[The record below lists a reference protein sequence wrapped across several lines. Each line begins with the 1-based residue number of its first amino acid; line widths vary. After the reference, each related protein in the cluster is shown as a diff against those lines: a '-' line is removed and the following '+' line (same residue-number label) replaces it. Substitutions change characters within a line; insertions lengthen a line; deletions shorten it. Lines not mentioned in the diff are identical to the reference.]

1 MEFAAVKNILPIAS
15 FLEEKTMKFK
25 RIFEPITINKTEFKN
40 RLVVSAM
47 VTSYCNEDG
56 TPTERFIAYHEERAK
71 GGWGV
76 ICTEDYTIAPNVGG
90 FKRLPGLWGDHLIEP
105 HRELTRRVHEAGGKI
120 VAQIYHAGRETTTEI
135 SGKQPV
141 GPSPIR
147 EPSLPEIP
155 RELTVEEIREIVGQF
170 ADCARRVKETG
181 FDGVEIH
188 GAHGY
193 LLGAFVS
200 QFSNK
205 RTDQYGG
212 SLEGRARLPLEVVG
226 AVREAVGPDYPIFYR
241 MSSVEYVEGGF
252 SIQDAVMFS
261 QMLEEAGVDC
271 IHCSQGIYVSA
282 HTIQPPSVIP
292 NGFYADHAAALKQ
305 VVDIPVITV
314 GRYADP
320 LMAEAVLRA
329 GKADLVTMAR
339 ASLADPALPN
349 KVKRGETADLLRCI
363 GCLQG
368 CVGDQQTGVRC
379 MVNPRTGREYLHR
392 LGPGAEKKKIMVV
405 GGGVAGCEFAVI
417 AKQRG
422 HDVSIYEKSG
432 RLGGQWVAAAMPI
445 GKTDFATFLIWQKRK
460 LAELGVPIHLN
471 AEVTKETVRRVNPDL
486 VVVATGSAPIV
497 PPIPGVKNPNVAT
510 AHDVL
515 LGRVN
520 VPKRAVVIGGGL
532 VGAETADHMAQH
544 GCRVTL
550 VEMLPRIVQDGE
562 NNPTHYLLDRLERGK
577 VDVHVDSRVM
587 EIGADSVT
595 YSQGGQQHRVTD
607 VDMVVLAVGVA
618 NNNGLAKELE
628 GEGHRVIAVGDADK
642 ISNGY
647 HAIQDA
653 YELAMAT

>member
-1 MEFAAVKNILPIAS
+1 
-15 FLEEKTMKFK
+15 MKFK

-56 TPTERFIAYHEERAK
+56 TPTERYIAYHEEKAK
-71 GGWGV
+71 GGWGI
-76 ICTEDYTIAPNVGG
+76 ICTENYAIAPGVGG
-90 FKRLPGLWGDHLIEP
+90 FKKLPGLWDDSLIKP
-105 HRELTRRVHEAGGKI
+105 HQELTRRVHAAGGKI

-135 SGKQPV
+135 TGKQPV

-155 RELTVEEIREIVGQF
+155 RELTIDEIQEIVEQF
-170 ADCARRVKETG
+170 GECARRVKETG

-200 QFSNK
+200 PFSNK

-212 SLEGRARLPLEVVG
+212 SLEGRARLPLEVVRR
-226 AVREAVGPDYPIFYR
+226 VREAVGPDYPIIYR

-252 SIQDAVMFS
+252 SIQEATMFS
-261 QMLEEAGVDC
+261 QLLEDAGVDC

-292 NGFYADHAAALKQ
+292 NGFYADHAATLKQ

-349 KVKRGETADLLRCI
+349 KAMRGETADLVRCI

-368 CVGDQQTGVRC
+368 CVGDQLTGVRC
-379 MVNPRTGREYLHR
+379 MVNPHTGQEYLHK
-392 LGPGAEKKKIMVV
+392 LAPTTEKKKSMVV
-405 GGGVAGCEFAVI
+405 GGGVAGCEFALI
-417 AKQRG
+417 AAQRG
-422 HDVSIYEKSG
+422 HDVSIYEKDHQ
-432 RLGGQWVAAAMPI
+432 LGGQWITAAMPI
-445 GKTDFATFLIWQKRK
+445 GKTDFASFLVWQKRK
-460 LAELGVPIHLN
+460 LTELGVAIHLDTK
-471 AEVTKETVRRVNPDL
+471 VTKELVNEVKPDL
-486 VVVATGSAPIV
+486 VVVATGSKPFI
-497 PPIPGVKNPNVAT
+497 PRIPGAENPHIVT

-515 LGRVN
+515 LGKVN
-520 VPKRAVVIGGGL
+520 IGKNAVVIGGGL
-532 VGAETADHMAQH
+532 VGAETADHMVQH
-544 GCRVTL
+544 GSKVTL
-550 VEMLPRIVQDGE
+550 IEMLPQIVMEGE

-577 VDVHVDSRVM
+577 VDIHVSSRVE
-587 EIGADSVT
+587 EIGTDTVVFST
-595 YSQGGQQHRVTD
+595 DGQQHRISNL
-607 VDMVVLAVGVA
+607 DMIVLAVGVA
-618 NNNGLAKELE
+618 TDKEFIKELE
-628 GEGHRVIAVGDADK
+628 GENYEVLLVGDADK
-642 ISNGY
+642 VSNGY

-653 YELAMAT
+653 YECAMAI